1 MTCGPGALRA
11 PARTT
16 DQTEPTMTAK
26 TTKLEAAQTAHDAAV
41 KATEA
46 VSAEWERVARAVKIV
61 REGGLLNEYNED
73 VLVDA
78 ARRTVGSAAY
88 GLERAALVE
97 IAGKSVVEAYRIAKR
112 AEWEAS
118 KVLDADVMAAARAE
132 RRREARK
139 AA

>member
-1 MTCGPGALRA
+1 MT
-11 PARTT
+11 T
-16 DQTEPTMTAK
+16 K
-26 TTKLEAAQTAHDAAV
+26 TTKLEAAQIAHNAAV
-41 KATEA
+41 KVTET
-46 VSAEWERVARAVKIV
+46 VNAEWERVARAVKIV

-73 VLVDA
+73 VLVDS
-78 ARRTVGSAAY
+78 ARRAVGNAAY
-88 GLERAALVE
+88 SLERAALVE

-118 KVLDADVMAAARAE
+118 KVLDAAMKAAARAE

>member
-1 MTCGPGALRA
+1 MT
-11 PARTT
+11 
-16 DQTEPTMTAK
+16 K
-26 TTKLEAAQTAHDAAV
+26 ITKLEAAQTTYAAAAKALECADADW
-41 KATEA
+41 K
-46 VSAEWERVARAVKIV
+46 RVNRAAAIV
-61 REGGLLNEYNED
+61 RDGGFLNEFNED

-118 KVLDADVMAAARAE
+118 KVLDAAVVAAARAE